1 MFITTSSYPNRET
14 FQHQQEFC
22 LVTKRLV
29 NKCKGHKRP
38 ALEAKY
44 PALCGVLQPLA
55 HLRYRVQR
63 SQTAVINMFLF
74 SSEEFIC
81 AEKVSGNLSDQVYQY
96 AKDNLVLF
104 NTFIKD
110 PYVKKF
116 LRDEKITWISYIA
129 NAGGLL
135 GLCMGFSLVS
145 GAEIVYHFLL
155 EIFSLGRRGELHTP
169 HSEPE
174 SEPETQ
180 TQTQTSRQLTY
191 HPFLASGI
199 DYESPE
205 TDSFS
210 YQTGK
215 FITRTA
221 RIISV
226 M

>member
-44 PALCGVLQPLA
+44 PALCGVLHPLA

-63 SQTAVINMFLF
+63 SQTAVINLFLF

-110 PYVKKF
+110 PYGGVAFTKSHPTEFYVSVKKF
-116 LRDEKITWISYIA
+116 LKDEKITWISYIA

-135 GLCMGFSLVS
+135 GLCMGFSLVR
-145 GAEIVYHFLL
+145 LP
-155 EIFSLGRRGELHTP
+155 SLP
-169 HSEPE
+169 P
-174 SEPETQ
+174 P
-180 TQTQTSRQLTY
+180 
-191 HPFLASGI
+191 
-199 DYESPE
+199 
-205 TDSFS
+205 
-210 YQTGK
+210 
-215 FITRTA
+215 
-221 RIISV
+221 
-226 M
+226 